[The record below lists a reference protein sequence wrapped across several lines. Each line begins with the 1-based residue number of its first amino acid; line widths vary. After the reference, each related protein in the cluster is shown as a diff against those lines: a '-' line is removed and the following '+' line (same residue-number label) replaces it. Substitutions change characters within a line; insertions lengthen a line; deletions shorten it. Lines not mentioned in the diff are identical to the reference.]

1 MDRNELH
8 ERLLS
13 APGTVMLLGRIDAG
27 KTTFAVDLVRKA
39 TERGIPA
46 ALVDADI
53 GQSTVGPPGTVGL
66 KLCSGME
73 DLGPETLSEAD
84 ALGFVGALSPK
95 GHVTALVNATA
106 KLIARAKEAGC
117 RLVVVDTT
125 GLITGTL
132 GQLLKFYKIEA
143 AGPDAIVAFERGG
156 ELEPVLGIAQRF
168 SPAEVYEVPAAPEE
182 DALSPV
188 DRVSNR
194 EGRFAAYFSHGTSR
208 WRVKPTVFMPTLPPD
223 FELGRLEGLIVGM
236 EDGKGNCVGIG
247 ILEHDEGEDIL
258 RMISP
263 VSEGVRGLRLGSVRI
278 DLEGHSKGQITL
290 RDLFQSE

>member
-1 MDRNELH
+1 
-8 ERLLS
+8 LLS
-13 APGTVMLLGRIDAG
+13 APGRVLLLGSIDSG
-27 KTTFAVDLVRKA
+27 KSTFASELVRKA

-53 GQSTVGPPGTVGL
+53 GQSTVGPPTTVGL
-66 KLCSGME
+66 KLCAGME
-73 DLGPETLSEAD
+73 DFARETIAEAN
-84 ALGFVGALSPK
+84 AMGFVGALSPK

-106 KLIARAKEAGC
+106 KMITRARDAGC

-125 GLITGTL
+125 GLVTGTL

-143 AGPDAIVAFERGG
+143 TGPDAVVAFKRGG

-168 SPAEVYEVPAAPEE
+168 SPAEVYDVDAAPEE
-182 DALSPV
+182 DSLSPF
-188 DRVSNR
+188 DRISNR
-194 EGRFAAYFSHGTSR
+194 EGSFATYFAHGTSR

-223 FELGRLEGLIVGM
+223 FELGRLDGLVVGM
-236 EDGKGNCVGIG
+236 EDGKGACVGIG
-247 ILEHDEGEDIL
+247 ILEYEKTEDIL

-278 DLEGHSKGQITL
+278 DLEGHAKGQITL

>member
-8 ERLLS
+8 ERLLNTQ
-13 APGTVMLLGRIDAG
+13 GRVLLLGNIDSG
-27 KTTFAVDLVRKA
+27 KSTFAIDLVRKA

-53 GQSTVGPPGTVGL
+53 GQSTVGPPSTVGL
-66 KLCSGME
+66 KLCMGME
-73 DLGPETLSEAD
+73 EFTRETLGEAD

-95 GHVTALVNATA
+95 GHVTALVNATVKMIRTA
-106 KLIARAKEAGC
+106 EEAGC

-125 GLITGTL
+125 GLVTGTL

-143 AGPDAIVAFERGG
+143 SNPDAIVAFKRGG
-156 ELEPVLGIAQRF
+156 ELDPVVGIAQRF
-168 SPAEVYEVPAAPEE
+168 SPAEVYEVEAAPAE
-182 DALSPV
+182 DALSPM
-188 DRVSNR
+188 DRVATR
-194 EGRFAAYFSHGTSR
+194 EGRFSAYFSHGTSR

-223 FELGRLEGLIVGM
+223 FELGRLEGLVVGM
-236 EDGKGNCVGIG
+236 EDGKGACVGIG
-247 ILEHDEGEDIL
+247 ILEYDRTEDIL

-278 DLEGHSKGQITL
+278 DLEGRSKGQITL

>member
-1 MDRNELH
+1 MDRDELH
-8 ERLLS
+8 ERLLG
-13 APGTVMLLGRIDAG
+13 APGTVMLLGSIDAG

-73 DLGPETLSEAD
+73 DLGPESIGEAD

-106 KLIARAKEAGC
+106 KLIARAKEAAC
-117 RLVVVDTT
+117 RLIVVDTT
-125 GLITGTL
+125 GLVTGTL

-143 AGPDAIVAFERGG
+143 TTPDAIVAFKRGG

-168 SPAEVYEVPAAPEE
+168 SPAEIYEVPAAPEE
-182 DALSPV
+182 DALSPL
-188 DRVSNR
+188 DRVSKR
-194 EGRFAAYFSHGTSR
+194 ESRFAGYFSHGTSR

-223 FELGRLEGLIVGM
+223 FELSRLEGLIVGM
-236 EDGKGNCVGIG
+236 EDGKGHCVGIG
-247 ILEHDEGEDIL
+247 ILEHDKGEDIL